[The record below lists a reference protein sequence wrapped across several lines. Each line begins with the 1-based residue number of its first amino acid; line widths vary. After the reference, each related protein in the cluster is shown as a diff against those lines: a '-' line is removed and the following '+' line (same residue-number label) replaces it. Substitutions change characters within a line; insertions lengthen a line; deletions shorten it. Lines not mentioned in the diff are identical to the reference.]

1 MVCFRRSLVKGST
14 AYQYTSLQVQQCYK
28 GLENSVFGIFSW
40 TIWKPADSAMRCIS
54 PTCSKPLRCQNLPA
68 AQFHLWS
75 EIYSE
80 SKTGGEFLAKQ
91 SIIAEGK
98 DHRDTEGHLRFDVPV
113 EDFSVVHVFQRQA
126 DLDEPIQDLHRRR
139 DGDREGSCV
148 KLTHPAMFFTVHV
161 IARHKHSTVL
171 TCSSEN
177 STPFWE
183 LIFLKRSPPSQ

>member
-28 GLENSVFGIFSW
+28 GLEKSVFGIFSW

-91 SIIAEGK
+91 SIITEGK

-139 DGDREGSCV
+139 DGDREGGRAAA
-148 KLTHPAMFFTVHV
+148 LNLHTPQ
-161 IARHKHSTVL
+161 
-171 TCSSEN
+171 CSSLFILSHDTN
-177 STPFWE
+177 RARCLPALQRTAHLSGN
-183 LIFLKRSPPSQ
+183 